1 MAQRDGEASQT
12 PHPRTPLPG
21 LWATCSWG
29 TRSPGLLKV
38 PPQWPERKEGG
49 TGPTCSD
56 FTSSLVGLH
65 PELLGKDSEA
75 EAR

>member
-12 PHPRTPLPG
+12 PHPWTLPLG
-21 LWATCSWG
+21 LWASCSWG
-29 TRSPGLLKV
+29 TQSPGLLKV
-38 PPQWPERKEGG
+38 PPRWPERKEGG
-49 TGPTCSD
+49 TGRTGSD

-75 EAR
+75 EAL